1 MVYKFTTIT
10 AAGTDTT
17 IVEVPSNVKYKIVGL
32 VITNRAA
39 ANATVEIYDGPSADG
54 NIKAR
59 IIVGTGETKEFVALK
74 PVFEKSIV
82 VVSDQADVDVMA
94 DISKL

>member
-39 ANATVEIYDGPSADG
+39 ANATVEIYDGPNKFHYLSPP
-54 NIKAR
+54 
-59 IIVGTGETKEFVALK
+59 F
-74 PVFEKSIV
+74 S
-82 VVSDQADVDVMA
+82 
-94 DISKL
+94 